1 MKRVVG
7 LMVEVPVKEGHLHF
21 GTERSSCSDV
31 LMGDMEYEETGSRK
45 QWKLYSNFRH
55 ILVAGKKSS
64 LIEEGD
70 SRHHLHLFFS
80 GMSEGTDQ
88 SSGPVGSLAG
98 TQPHLLQVRSD
109 LASGKMLSARA
120 QQRNTA

>member
-1 MKRVVG
+1 MKKRVPGSNGNYTSTLGMVG
-7 LMVEVPVKEGHLHF
+7 K
-21 GTERSSCSDV
+21 T
-31 LMGDMEYEETGSRK
+31 
-45 QWKLYSNFRH
+45 
-55 ILVAGKKSS
+55 SS

-98 TQPHLLQVRSD
+98 TLPHLLQVRSD